1 MTFTLKLNSKYEK
14 KSAMLD
20 LKTTCRLP
28 RWGHFCGHPPNE
40 TLACGLTE
48 VIRKQN
54 LRMLLYSHQP
64 CFTASPHETKVA
76 LNICFSWRKMEL
88 LVSVSAMCLMLFFFF
103 LVVLFYEII
112 TTLYKGWYFQ
122 HLVDK
127 ETGAK
132 GWNSS
137 SCPSD
142 SKTAPHRSV
151 GQAHKLFLQ
160 RARHKY

>member
-103 LVVLFYEII
+103 FGGII
-112 TTLYKGWYFQ
+112 LWNHYNTIQRMVFSAFSRQGNWGQRLEFQFMPIWLQNCSSPQCGAGPQAFSTKGQ
-122 HLVDK
+122 
-127 ETGAK
+127 T
-132 GWNSS
+132 
-137 SCPSD
+137 
-142 SKTAPHRSV
+142 
-151 GQAHKLFLQ
+151 
-160 RARHKY
+160 